1 MCLGFKMAHHLKG
14 GFQQV
19 DNQYQAF
26 ASLCFGSV
34 TSILFPTLPFFT
46 WFYESDRCLHPSL
59 TIWGSWLGSQD
70 SPVMGVVF
78 IQELAA
84 NNNNCCGSSCM
95 SPQGPPKLHIM
106 TQLLENTDKV
116 KVVPLK
122 GYGWQWHNFIEKST
136 MSRISIINFIT

>member
-1 MCLGFKMAHHLKG
+1 MCSGFKMAHHLKG

-19 DNQYQAF
+19 DTQYQALALHLCALVQLPAF
-26 ASLCFGSV
+26 FSL
-34 TSILFPTLPFFT
+34 PYPFFK

-70 SPVMGVVF
+70 LPVMGVVF

-84 NNNNCCGSSCM
+84 NNNNYCGSSCM
-95 SPQGPPKLHIM
+95 SPQGPLKLHIM
-106 TQLLENTDKV
+106 TQLLENTDKI

-122 GYGWQWHNFIEKST
+122 GYRWQWHIEKST